1 MYRHILF
8 RPTDDAAGG
17 AAGAATPTAG
27 DPPSPPADQKASG
40 AADDKQASPPPAK
53 VEFSAEQQAQI
64 DALVAERVKRAE
76 KAAEKKAAQQAEEAA
91 RRAQMDESERLK
103 AEKADAEKRAEEAEK
118 RAERTLVAAEAKLAV
133 LSAGA
138 KAERIERILG
148 LLELDEVVVT
158 DGVPDSEAIKSAV
171 HALKGELPEL
181 FVAAPVPGRSGAD
194 MGGPAKPTWS
204 RAQIAELARDP
215 KAYAEHE
222 AEIDAALAEGR
233 ITD

>member
-8 RPTDDAAGG
+8 APTDDP
-17 AAGAATPTAG
+17 AGAAAPPAAD
-27 DPPSPPADQKASG
+27 DPPSPPAAEKASG
-40 AADDKQASPPPAK
+40 DTDGKPAPPPSAK
-53 VEFSAEQQAQI
+53 VEFSPEQQAHI

-76 KAAEKKAAQQAEEAA
+76 KATEKKAAQQAEEAA
-91 RRAQMDESERLK
+91 RRSQMDEAERLK

-133 LSAGA
+133 LAAGA
-138 KAERIERILG
+138 KADRIERILG
-148 LLELDEVVVT
+148 LLDLDEVAVA
-158 DGVPDSEAIKSAV
+158 DGKPDAEAVKSAV

-181 FVAAPVPGRSGAD
+181 FAGTSLPGRSGAD
-194 MGGPAKPTWS
+194 MGGQAKPTWS
-204 RAQIAELARDP
+204 RAQIAELAKDP